1 MKPYIENV
9 MDTPSNDWIVRE
21 YHCRIKKEEFA
32 CSWHYH
38 TEYELVL
45 YQDPDNVFN
54 GNYFAGDAV
63 GSIGHNTL
71 LLYGPGLPHMI
82 TGQLNGS
89 DEKPHHSVIVW
100 LKHHWIEKLQATIP
114 EAHNIKRLLD
124 NSAYGLK
131 FSPQVSQQV
140 SDLLTGV
147 ENLNRAFQAV
157 RVIEVLLLLAND
169 MQSEKLSAS
178 PYRISQLS
186 GNREARQKVQLATR
200 YIEENYANAIRIS
213 DLSKNLHMS
222 ESSAYRL
229 FEKHY
234 GVSFSD
240 HIKQFRIGKAC
251 ELLASSSLPIALVAE
266 NTGFQ
271 NLSNFNRQ
279 FKTVKE
285 MTPTQF
291 RNQFQQAIK

>member
-9 MDTPSNDWIVRE
+9 INASSSDWIVRE
-21 YHCRIKKEEFA
+21 YHCRIKKEEFS

-45 YQDPDNVFN
+45 YRDPSHVFN
-54 GNYFAGDAV
+54 GNYFAGDD
-63 GSIGHNTL
+63 IGPIHHNTM

-100 LKHHWIEKLQATIP
+100 FKHHWIEKLQAMIP
-114 EAHNIKRLLD
+114 EARNIKRLLE
-124 NSAYGLK
+124 NSAYGLM
-131 FSPQVSQQV
+131 FSDAISEQVAQ
-140 SDLLTGV
+140 LL
-147 ENLNRAFQAV
+147 EDIELLDRQYQAI
-157 RVIEVLLLLAND
+157 RVIEVLLLIAND
-169 MQSEKLSAS
+169 PDSQRLSHS

-186 GNREARQKVQLATR
+186 GNQEAHQKIQLATR
-200 YIEENYANAIRIS
+200 YIESNYANIIRIS
-213 DLSKNLHMS
+213 DLSRSLHMS

-234 GVSFSD
+234 GMSFSD
-240 HIKQFRIGKAC
+240 HLKQFRIGKAC
-251 ELLASSSLPIALVAE
+251 ELLVNTSQPIALVAE

-291 RNQFQQAIK
+291 RNQFQ

>member
-1 MKPYIENV
+1 MKPFIENV

-21 YHCRIKKEEFA
+21 YHCRVKKEEFA

-45 YQDPDNVFN
+45 YQDPEYVFS

-63 GSIGHNTL
+63 GPVHHNTL

-82 TGQLNGS
+82 TGQINGS
-89 DEKPHHSVIVW
+89 EEKPHHSVIVW

-114 EAHNIKRLLD
+114 EARNIKRLLE
-124 NSAYGLK
+124 NSAYGIK
-131 FSPQVSQQV
+131 FSPTISQQV
-140 SDLLTGV
+140 AERLNGIERV
-147 ENLNRAFQAV
+147 ERQFQAI
-157 RVIEVLLLLAND
+157 RVIEVLLLIAND
-169 MQSEKLSAS
+169 DESLRLSAS
-178 PYRISQLS
+178 PYRISQVS
-186 GNREARQKVQLATR
+186 GNREAQQKVQLATR
-200 YIEENYANAIRIS
+200 YIENNYAETIRIS
-213 DLSKNLHMS
+213 DLGQHLHMS

-240 HIKQFRIGKAC
+240 HLKQFRIGKAC
-251 ELLASSSLPIALVAE
+251 ELLASTSQPIALIAE
-266 NTGFQ
+266 KTGFQ

-291 RNQFQQAIK
+291 RSRFQ